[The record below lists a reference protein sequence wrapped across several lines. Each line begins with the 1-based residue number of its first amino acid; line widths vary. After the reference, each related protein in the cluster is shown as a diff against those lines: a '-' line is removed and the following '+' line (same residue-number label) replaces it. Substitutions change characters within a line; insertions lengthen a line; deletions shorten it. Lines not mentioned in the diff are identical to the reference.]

1 MMKTSLSKMMVKDN
15 EFEIE
20 DSDPDEDKMTD
31 FTNYSRNR
39 GKLCSKMTK
48 NHNPIIQSNH
58 INGPESNGNCGIF
71 INLTIS

>member
-20 DSDPDEDKMTD
+20 DSDPDEEDKMTD

-39 GKLCSKMTK
+39 GKLGSKK
-48 NHNPIIQSNH
+48 S
-58 INGPESNGNCGIF
+58 
-71 INLTIS
+71 

>member
-39 GKLCSKMTK
+39 GKLCSKK
-48 NHNPIIQSNH
+48 S
-58 INGPESNGNCGIF
+58 
-71 INLTIS
+71 

>member
-1 MMKTSLSKMMVKDN
+1 MVKDN

-39 GKLCSKMTK
+39 GILENYAQK

-58 INGPESNGNCGIF
+58 RNGPESNGNCGIF
-71 INLTIS
+71 IDLTIS